1 MRSTLVAGV
10 LLLLAAEAAAHAQ
23 IRGALTSRP
32 PTVTRSPTPQPLRRI
47 PVWWHW
53 GVVTLPETMSLVT
66 PRAAE
71 NAPAA
76 GAPPGGVQLD
86 VLPWSAEVYVDGE
99 LAGRVEEF
107 RGYYH
112 HLEIAAGPHVLSI
125 VKPGYEPLTVDV
137 VVVPGRTVTYRA
149 TLAGR

>member
-1 MRSTLVAGV
+1 MALG
-10 LLLLAAEAAAHAQ
+10 
-23 IRGALTSRP
+23 RGDATGDHVSRDTARRGEDA
-32 PTVTRSPTPQPLRRI
+32 PT
-47 PVWWHW
+47 
-53 GVVTLPETMSLVT
+53 
-66 PRAAE
+66 
-71 NAPAA
+71 
-76 GAPPGGVQLD
+76 GGVQLD

-125 VKPGYEPLTVDV
+125 VKPGFDPLTVDV

>member
-1 MRSTLVAGV
+1 MRSALVAGV
-10 LLLLAAEAAAHAQ
+10 LLLLVAEATAHAQ

-32 PTVTRSPTPQPLRRI
+32 PTVPRSPTPQPLRRI

-66 PRAAE
+66 PRAPE
-71 NAPAA
+71 NAPT
-76 GAPPGGVQLD
+76 GGVQLD

-107 RGYYH
+107 RGYYQ

-125 VKPGYEPLTVDV
+125 VKPGFDPLTVDV